1 MSKALLPSR
10 VQTEKLYR
18 RGWGILEGV
27 AKIAEDTEL
36 KPQDRL
42 AAARL
47 FFSVLEMVPGAHPR
61 GVVPSNDQRIV
72 ATQVNVDVTV
82 DKSPSRRQN
91 DKGGKRFEP
100 IGAPPNPDNRLMV
113 DTEGKLLSADVEV

>member
-1 MSKALLPSR
+1 MSKAGLPSK
-10 VQTEKLYR
+10 VKVDQLYR
-18 RGWGILEGV
+18 KGWDILEGV
-27 AKIAEDTEL
+27 AKIAEDLEL

-61 GVVPSNDQRIV
+61 GVVPRNDQRIV

-82 DKSPSRRQN
+82 DKSPSRKQN
-91 DKGGKRFEP
+91 VISGKKGDPLGP
-100 IGAPPNPDNRLMV
+100 PPNPANRLMV
-113 DTEGKLLSADVEV
+113 DTEGKLLSAD

>member
-10 VQTEKLYR
+10 IETERLYR
-18 RGWGILEGV
+18 RGWGILDGV
-27 AKIAEDTEL
+27 ARIAEDDEL

-61 GVVPSNDQRIV
+61 GVVPRNDQRIV

-82 DKSPSRRQN
+82 DKTPSRKQESTTKN
-91 DKGGKRFEP
+91 KVVFKKDS
-100 IGAPPNPDNRLMV
+100 PNPANRLMV
-113 DTEGKLLSADVEV
+113 DTEGKLLSADNS